1 MQRDLLAG
9 DNEDQSRMLQELQFQ
24 VKELSEAEAQA
35 SFDNAASQK
44 QTTHA
49 LQRLRS
55 KFDPK
60 CILKIRL

>member
-1 MQRDLLAG
+1 MQRDLLAS
-9 DNEDQSRMLQELQFQ
+9 DNESQSQMLQELQHQ

-35 SFDNAASQK
+35 SLENSAIQK

>member
-1 MQRDLLAG
+1 
-9 DNEDQSRMLQELQFQ
+9 MLQELQHQ

-35 SFDNAASQK
+35 SLENAAIQK